1 MLTLGIIDIIFR
13 ILFNEKKE
21 SNEQRRIER
30 EGKTELF

>member
-1 MLTLGIIDIIFR
+1 LTLGIIDIIFR